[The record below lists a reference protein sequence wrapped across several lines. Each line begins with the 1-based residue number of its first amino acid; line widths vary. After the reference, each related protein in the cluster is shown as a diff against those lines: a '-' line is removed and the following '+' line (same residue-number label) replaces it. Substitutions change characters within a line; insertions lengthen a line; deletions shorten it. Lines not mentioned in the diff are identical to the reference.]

1 MNAYCCFPL
10 ACVVGAGYADFFL
23 PASNATIVE
32 EEALVLDQTGLR
44 WVIWLSV
51 MSQARQKRHF
61 AHVSVSVQKLSLDTE
76 LWKTKMKNL
85 AAID

>member
-44 WVIWLSV
+44 
-51 MSQARQKRHF
+51 
-61 AHVSVSVQKLSLDTE
+61 
-76 LWKTKMKNL
+76 
-85 AAID
+85 

>member
-10 ACVVGAGYADFFL
+10 ACVSCVVGAGYADFFL

-44 WVIWLSV
+44 
-51 MSQARQKRHF
+51 
-61 AHVSVSVQKLSLDTE
+61 
-76 LWKTKMKNL
+76 
-85 AAID
+85 